1 MRVYIVA
8 GGDGRPGV
16 WVRVGGGSCGHL
28 GDGCPGLITPHHRF
42 FRPLAEAG
50 GQVYLA
56 ATVFNTPPQPTRLCG
71 SWTTAGLLSSRL
83 PRPLTWSGTFGRRL
97 HRSRPPPP
105 SSTPVTG
112 RRLNGLSILCAF
124 PISGSRTG
132 AVLPSRPSF
141 FAPLTFPHLHRAT
154 RGHGRRLFK
163 RWGRSAHARR
173 RVCTAARLGAA
184 AADVVAKGWTER
196 QDLCT
201 PSSAPTR
208 RGRKPPLSRRR
219 HRAPVDVVCLPPAPA
234 RRRRGVSQRSY

>member
-1 MRVYIVA
+1 MRPSRRRVSRAHHAAPPFLPTA
-8 GGDGRPGV
+8 GG
-16 WVRVGGGSCGHL
+16 
-28 GDGCPGLITPHHRF
+28 
-42 FRPLAEAG
+42 
-50 GQVYLA
+50 
-56 ATVFNTPPQPTRLCG
+56 
-71 SWTTAGLLSSRL
+71 
-83 PRPLTWSGTFGRRL
+83 GRRAGVSGRHGFQHPPPTHPPVRQL
-97 HRSRPPPP
+97 DNRWPLVFTIAAAADVVGNVWAPAAPQSAPPPP